1 MRFIPFVIV
10 TVLGGSFEPE
20 AALRAMIAKV
30 KETESSFREKSLMI
44 DHTLQQVIDKKS
56 DIQPSLIQVNSAAAL
71 ASEMKAFQARKAALL
86 EKDDKL
92 VREKKAAFDK
102 AMEKLSRDTTVLLR
116 HNKKRPSSFLQS
128 QRKKV
133 DGSEQIEKFFEA
145 PLEQLKRIHKV
156 AKEIALDEKKSDPEE
171 SIQGLDLSIVD

>member
-10 TVLGGSFEPE
+10 TVLGGSFEPQ

-44 DHTLQQVIDKKS
+44 DHTLKQVIDKKS
-56 DIQPSLIQVNSAAAL
+56 DIQPSLIQVKSAAAL

-86 EKDDKL
+86 EKDDKI

-102 AMEKLSRDTTVLLR
+102 AMEKLSKDTTVLLR
-116 HNKKRPSSFLQS
+116 HTKKPSSFLQS
-128 QRKKV
+128 LRRNV
-133 DGSEQIEKFFEA
+133 DGKEQIEKFFEA
-145 PLEQLKRIHKV
+145 PLEQIKNIRRV
-156 AKEIALDEKKSDPEE
+156 VKEIALDEKKSDPEE